1 MKRLWVDTNVVVRF
15 LTGDPPEM
23 AQRSA
28 KLMAKAESGEVVLVL
43 SSIVVA
49 EVIWVLKSFY
59 RYPFKD
65 IARVVIPLIS
75 ADGVETEDRELMV
88 QAIELARE
96 KNVDF
101 IDAVLALKAVRH
113 QESVCSFDDHFKRL
127 PAHRVVLPMT
137 P

>member
-1 MKRLWVDTNVVVRF
+1 VKRLWVDANVLLRF

-23 AQRSA
+23 AERSA
-28 KLMAKAESGEVVLVL
+28 RLMSKAEDGEIVLVV
-43 SSIVVA
+43 SAMVVA

-59 RYPFKD
+59 SFSFKD

-75 ADGVETEDRELMV
+75 ADGLETEDCALMV
-88 QAIELARE
+88 QAIELAQE

-113 QESVCSFDDHFKRL
+113 EESVCSFDNHFKRL
-127 PAHRVVLPMT
+127 PAHRVVPA
-137 P
+137 